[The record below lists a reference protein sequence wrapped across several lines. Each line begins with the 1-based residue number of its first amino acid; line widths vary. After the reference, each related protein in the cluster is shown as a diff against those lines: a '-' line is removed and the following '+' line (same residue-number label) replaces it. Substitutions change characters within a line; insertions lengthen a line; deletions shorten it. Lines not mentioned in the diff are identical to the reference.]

1 MSTIPSGYTPWL
13 PRVSQIVESVFPFTW
28 NARERFHYWLRDNGI
43 EVEDYMREASEW
55 GTLVHK
61 ALEDYL
67 HWKRTRHKKYKNLI
81 DWGVQFI
88 KDSWL
93 NCIATEDYI
102 RTKDYQWT
110 IDLVA
115 EVDGEEWILDWKSY
129 WLAKTKFQLPN
140 TYKKP
145 YDKLKKARLQ
155 LSLYAHAK
163 WIKNIGVVELTEEGY
178 HFHVLELI
186 PIEEIN
192 KILIEYKYNYV
203 DNI

>member
-1 MSTIPSGYTPWL
+1 
-13 PRVSQIVESVFPFTW
+13 
-28 NARERFHYWLRDNGI
+28 
-43 EVEDYMREASEW
+43 MREASEGW
-55 GTLVHK
+55 TYVHK

-67 HWKRTRHKKYKNLI
+67 TWKKVSKKKYKNLI
-81 DWGVQFI
+81 NAWIEFI

-93 NCIATEDYI
+93 TPIATEKYI
-102 RTKDYQWT
+102 RTDDYQWT

-129 WLAKTKFQLPN
+129 WLAKTKFQLTN
-140 TYKKP
+140 VYKKP

-155 LSLYAHAK
+155 LSLYAYAL

-178 HFHVLELI
+178 YFHKLDLI
-186 PIEEIN
+186 PLKEI
-192 KILIEYKYNYV
+192 KEILLEYKYNYV